1 MNAFDLDDWPKIPP
15 NNLNKNC
22 FFSATNI
29 VKSSNK
35 GKYIYLAA
43 MKLHLMEQIHG
54 ALVMTLL
61 ELLQFLALIIVH
73 HLMLIITKIFILVL
87 IERSN
92 DDING
97 SVGA

>member
-1 MNAFDLDDWPKIPP
+1 ME
-15 NNLNKNC
+15 
-22 FFSATNI
+22 
-29 VKSSNK
+29 
-35 GKYIYLAA
+35 
-43 MKLHLMEQIHG
+43 LHLMEQIHG
-54 ALVMTLL
+54 VLVMTLL

-73 HLMLIITKIFILVL
+73 HLMLIITKRFFLVL

>member
-1 MNAFDLDDWPKIPP
+1 ME
-15 NNLNKNC
+15 
-22 FFSATNI
+22 
-29 VKSSNK
+29 
-35 GKYIYLAA
+35 
-43 MKLHLMEQIHG
+43 LHLMEQIHG

-73 HLMLIITKIFILVL
+73 HLMLIITKRFFLVL

>member
-1 MNAFDLDDWPKIPP
+1 ME
-15 NNLNKNC
+15 
-22 FFSATNI
+22 
-29 VKSSNK
+29 
-35 GKYIYLAA
+35 
-43 MKLHLMEQIHG
+43 LHLMEQIHG

-73 HLMLIITKIFILVL
+73 HLMPIITKRFFLVL